1 MCQCCNDVVH
11 FLHADR
17 CMPVQVMLMRR
28 RGYGVGTEGR
38 IDLVC
43 YRFVS
48 TALQC
53 YRVMGVKQKI
63 KRESALVAKKEQLNN
78 MYSVKIRGKTLEG
91 SKISADV
98 RWPILNSTASYNL
111 TPPLSECLWGKEET
125 WLCPSIIQYVC
136 VCVLALVCI
145 HVCLCVIW
153 CLVWLGR
160 SPTLLLISPVI
171 TTYNGTGSVSPLL
184 HWMEGFK
191 MHSIDL
197 FLAQRCPFCTPL
209 NPPRTRRLYE
219 LLSLIIYVWVHVY
232 FHRACLKL
240 GAKRDERGKIKQYWK
255 RACLEIR
262 Q

>member
-1 MCQCCNDVVH
+1 MLRVCCNDVVH

-28 RGYGVGTEGR
+28 RGYGVGTEGH

-53 YRVMGVKQKI
+53 YRVMGVERKI

-136 VCVLALVCI
+136 VLALVSI
-145 HVCLCVIW
+145 HVCICVPVCDMMS
-153 CLVWLGR
+153 CLTGQVPNFALNLPGD
-160 SPTLLLISPVI
+160 
-171 TTYNGTGSVSPLL
+171 YNIQWHRVCVPPSPLN
-184 HWMEGFK
+184 GG
-191 MHSIDL
+191 I
-197 FLAQRCPFCTPL
+197 
-209 NPPRTRRLYE
+209 
-219 LLSLIIYVWVHVY
+219 
-232 FHRACLKL
+232 
-240 GAKRDERGKIKQYWK
+240 
-255 RACLEIR
+255 
-262 Q
+262 

>member
-1 MCQCCNDVVH
+1 MYACPSY
-11 FLHADR
+11 ADEKKR
-17 CMPVQVMLMRR
+17 LWRWH
-28 RGYGVGTEGR
+28 RGAHWFSLLPLCLY
-38 IDLVC
+38 
-43 YRFVS
+43 S
-48 TALQC
+48 TAVLQS
-53 YRVMGVKQKI
+53 YRGQAKDQS
-63 KRESALVAKKEQLNN
+63 ESALVAKKEQLNN

-136 VCVLALVCI
+136 VCVCLHLCAFMCAYVR
-145 HVCLCVIW
+145 LCVIW

-197 FLAQRCPFCTPL
+197 FLAQQCPFCTPL

-232 FHRACLKL
+232 FHSACLKL

>member
-11 FLHADR
+11 FMHADR

-28 RGYGVGTEGR
+28 RGYGVGTEGH
-38 IDLVC
+38 IDFVC

-125 WLCPSIIQYVC
+125 
-136 VCVLALVCI
+136 
-145 HVCLCVIW
+145 
-153 CLVWLGR
+153 
-160 SPTLLLISPVI
+160 
-171 TTYNGTGSVSPLL
+171 
-184 HWMEGFK
+184 
-191 MHSIDL
+191 
-197 FLAQRCPFCTPL
+197 
-209 NPPRTRRLYE
+209 
-219 LLSLIIYVWVHVY
+219 
-232 FHRACLKL
+232 
-240 GAKRDERGKIKQYWK
+240 
-255 RACLEIR
+255 
-262 Q
+262 